1 MKEGSGAKMD
11 HPDRFL
17 ETSVPNSLFSGAV
30 LRCKPGYALR
40 EVLGEYLT
48 IPVSLAPEEA
58 SRMAVLNE
66 EGKFLWEQL
75 QTDQTLESLVE
86 AMTDIY
92 EVSTENA
99 RQDIMEFL
107 IEMDKHRLLL
117 IKSEVE
123 R

>member
-1 MKEGSGAKMD
+1 MDQLRNDSGKTIAD
-11 HPDRFL
+11 IVHA
-17 ETSVPNSLFSGAV
+17 GA
-30 LRCKPGYALR
+30 RCRTKPGFALR

-75 QTDQTLESLVE
+75 QSYKTLDELVA
-86 AMTDIY
+86 AMTDSY
-92 EVSTENA
+92 EVDDEEA
-99 RQDIMEFL
+99 RADIIEFL
-107 IEMDKHRLLL
+107 QEMDKHALLL

-123 R
+123 L

>member
-1 MKEGSGAKMD
+1 MD
-11 HPDRFL
+11 HL
-17 ETSVPNSLFSGAV
+17 NSPSEATKRNSPFSGAV
-30 LRCKPGYALR
+30 LRTKPGFALR

-75 QTDQTLESLVE
+75 QTDKTLEELVT
-86 AMTDIY
+86 AMTDEY
-92 EVSTENA
+92 EVSAEEV
-99 RQDIMEFL
+99 RQDIIDFL
-107 IEMDKHRLLL
+107 TEMDRHKLLL